1 MSALASQAVGGEL
14 DSPSLFVPPSPEVA
28 VVRRARELRPLVRS
42 HAEEGEAQRRV
53 PEPVIAALKDAGLL
67 HIVIPKRFGG
77 EGTNFRT
84 FMEATAE
91 VARADGATGWVHALL
106 NVCTWFVTTFSEQA
120 QQDVFGQNPKAISG
134 AVFSPSTSAQRVDGG
149 LVVSGRWPYATGSW
163 HADWSGLGVVLGQ
176 HDDGTPEVGLAL
188 VPLSDVRIEETWDMT
203 GMAATGSNTIV
214 AEEVFIPDHRIQ
226 SFDDL
231 ARDVH
236 AREYTDELVARASF
250 MPVAVVILCFVQLGA
265 ARAALDLTLER
276 APEKPVAYS
285 AFRQTKDSPAHQMAI
300 AEAASQIDAAYLL
313 AARACAD
320 IDRAA
325 ERGESLPMVVR
336 ARIRMDTGQVAQ
348 LCREAI
354 NKLLTVNGPS
364 SFATAKEIQRF
375 WRDSEVASR
384 HALAEPEIAKH
395 LYGRALFGIY
405 EPISPY

>member
-1 MSALASQAVGGEL
+1 MSALAQDGDGQP
-14 DSPSLFVPPSPEVA
+14 DSPSLFIPPPPELA
-28 VVRRARELRPLVRS
+28 LVRRAADLRPLIAS
-42 HAEEGEAQRRV
+42 HAVEGETQRRV
-53 PEPVIAALKDAGLL
+53 PEPVIAAMKDAGLF

-120 QQDVFGQNPKAISG
+120 QQDVFGQDPKAISG
-134 AVFSPSTSAQRVDGG
+134 AVFSPSTSARRVDDG

-163 HADWSGLGVVLGQ
+163 HADWTGVGVVLGE

-188 VPLSDVRIEETWDMT
+188 IPLADARIEETWDMT
-203 GMAATGSNTIV
+203 GMAATGSNTV
-214 AEEVFIPDHRIQ
+214 AADELFIPDHRIQ

-236 AREYTDELVARASF
+236 AREYTDEVVARASF
-250 MPVAVVILCFVQLGA
+250 MPVAVVILCFAQLGA
-265 ARAALDLTLER
+265 ARAALDATLER
-276 APEKPVAYS
+276 VPEKPVTYS
-285 AFRQTKDSPAHQMAI
+285 VFRHTKDSPAHQMAI

-325 ERGESLPMVVR
+325 ERGESLPMLVR

-364 SFATAKEIQRF
+364 SFATEKVIQRF

-384 HALAEPEIAKH
+384 HALAEPEIAKQ

>member
-1 MSALASQAVGGEL
+1 MSASVRDVNRQP
-14 DSPSLFVPPSPEVA
+14 DSPSLFIPPPPELA
-28 VVRRARELRPLVRS
+28 LVRRAADLRPLIAS
-42 HAEEGEAQRRV
+42 HAVEGEAQRRV
-53 PEPVIAALKDAGLL
+53 PEPVIAAMKDAGLF

-120 QQDVFGQNPKAISG
+120 QQEVFGQNPKAISG
-134 AVFSPSTSAQRVDGG
+134 AVFSPSTSARRVDGG

-163 HADWSGLGVVLGQ
+163 HADWTGVGVVLGE
-176 HDDGTPEVGLAL
+176 HDNGTPEVGLAL
-188 VPLSDVRIEETWDMT
+188 VPLADVRIEETWDMT
-203 GMAATGSNTIV
+203 GMAATGSNTV
-214 AEEVFIPDHRIQ
+214 AAEELFIPDHRIQ

-236 AREYTDELVARASF
+236 AREYTDEVVARASF
-250 MPVAVVILCFVQLGA
+250 MPVAVVILCFAQLGA
-265 ARAALDLTLER
+265 ARAALDATLER
-276 APEKPVAYS
+276 VPEKPVAYS

-325 ERGESLPMVVR
+325 ERGESLPMLTR

-348 LCREAI
+348 LGREAI

-364 SFATAKEIQRF
+364 SFATARDIQRF

-384 HALAEPEIAKH
+384 HALAEPEIGKQV
-395 LYGRALFGIY
+395 YGRALFGMY
-405 EPISPY
+405 DPISPY

>member
-1 MSALASQAVGGEL
+1 MSATAAHEVL
-14 DSPSLFVPPSPEVA
+14 DSPSLFIPPSPDVA
-28 VVRRARELRPLVRS
+28 VVRRAAGLRPLIGS

-106 NVCTWFVTTFSEQA
+106 NVCTWFVTTYSERA
-120 QQDVFGQNPKAISG
+120 QQEVFGDTPKAISG
-134 AVFSPSTSAQRVDGG
+134 AVFSPGASPQRVDGG
-149 LVVSGRWPYATGSW
+149 LLVTGRWPYATGCL
-163 HADWSGLGVVLGQ
+163 HADWTGLGMVLGE
-176 HDDGTPEVGLAL
+176 HDDGTPELGLAL
-188 VPLSDVRIEETWDMT
+188 VPMTDLRIEDTWEMT
-203 GMAATGSNTIV
+203 GMAATGSNTVV
-214 AEEVFIPDHRIQ
+214 AEDVFVPDHRVQ

-231 ARDVH
+231 ALDVH

-250 MPVAVVILCFVQLGA
+250 MPVAVVILCFAQLGA
-265 ARAALDLTLER
+265 ARAALDATLER
-276 APEKPVAYS
+276 VPEKPVAYS
-285 AFRQTKDSPAHQMAI
+285 AFRRTKDSPAHQMAI
-300 AEAASQIDAAYLL
+300 AEAANMIDAAYLL

-325 ERGESLPMVVR
+325 ERGESLPMLVR

-354 NKLLTVNGPS
+354 NRLLTVNGPS
-364 SFATAKEIQRF
+364 SFANSKAIQRF

-384 HALAEPEIAKH
+384 HALAEPEIGKQ
-395 LYGRALFGIY
+395 LYGRALFGMY